1 MLERL
6 FRLEANGT
14 TVRQEVIGGA
24 STFMT
29 MSYILFVQPAVLSL
43 TGMDFGAVMV
53 ATALSSALATFLMA
67 FLANYP
73 IALAP
78 AMGHNFFFA
87 FTICGPVAMGGLG
100 YSWQVA
106 LGANFISGTL
116 FVALAAVGFRE
127 RIIEAVP
134 EALRHAIAVGI
145 GLLIALVGMEW
156 GGWVVATPGTYIGL
170 GSLKSPPALLTA
182 FGLLVTGGLM
192 ALRVQGAVI
201 LGMLATAA
209 AAWPFGMVKF
219 HGLFS
224 PPPSLGPTF
233 FKLDV
238 LGALQSGLV
247 TVIFVLFFLDLFD
260 TIGTLIGISEQAGFM
275 LDGKLPRAG
284 RALMADAL
292 GTVAGTCLGTSTVTS
307 YIESAAGVSQGSRTG
322 LSNVVT
328 GTLLASAVFFAPLA
342 RTIGEGVTVG
352 GVVYRP
358 IVAPVLILIGC
369 LMLKSIVRI
378 PMDDLT
384 TALPAFLTIIVM
396 PFTFSITEGIAFGF
410 IATSLLNTV
419 TGRFREVSWIVH
431 GFALLFLLRYLVL

>member
-6 FRLEANGT
+6 FRLEASGT
-14 TVRQEVIGGA
+14 TVRREVLGGT

-53 ATALSSALATFLMA
+53 ATALASALATFLMA

-87 FTICGPVAMGGLG
+87 FTICGAPAMGGLG
-100 YSWQVA
+100 FAWPVA
-106 LGANFISGTL
+106 LGANFISGAL
-116 FVALAAVGFRE
+116 FVALAVVGFRE
-127 RIIEAVP
+127 RIIDAVP

-170 GSLKSPPALLTA
+170 GSLTSPPALLTA
-182 FGLLVTGGLM
+182 FGLLVTGGLI
-192 ALRVQGAVI
+192 ALRVQGAI
-201 LGMLATAA
+201 IIGMVATALVG
-209 AAWPFGMVKF
+209 WPFGLVTY
-219 HGLFS
+219 HGIVS
-224 PPPSLGPTF
+224 PPPSLSPTL
-233 FKLDV
+233 FKLDI

-275 LDGKLPRAG
+275 RNGRLPRAG
-284 RALMADAL
+284 RALLADAL

-322 LSNVVT
+322 LANVVT
-328 GTLLASAVFFAPLA
+328 GLLLVGAIFFAPVA
-342 RTIGEGVTVG
+342 RSLGEGVTIG

-358 IVAPVLILIGC
+358 VVAPILIIVGSF
-369 LMLKSIVRI
+369 MLKSVARI
-378 PMDDLT
+378 PMDDLVT
-384 TALPAFLTIIVM
+384 VLPAFLTMVVM

-410 IATSLLNTV
+410 IATSLLLAV
-419 TGRFREVSWIVH
+419 TGRAREVSWMVH
-431 GFALLFLLRYLVL
+431 ALAVLFLLRYIVL